1 MIFRVFGILPIF
13 KELFVNDDA
22 YHEYRVALY
31 KKTNSQSV
39 STKFGLSN
47 ELSVA
52 DVDLAKFLLGLPP
65 HIAEKGGITFE
76 IFMCDPHGFQ
86 GGLLLDEGETWQ
98 VHRKELSKILHLEIL
113 EHYLEP
119 MDIAAV
125 TFTEKLCETNDYQV
139 RLKTPLFR

>member
-1 MIFRVFGILPIF
+1 MLRVLGILPIF
-13 KELFVNDDA
+13 KDLYVNDDA
-22 YHEYRVALY
+22 FHEYRLALY
-31 KKTNSQSV
+31 RQRNSQ
-39 STKFGLSN
+39 TFIIRFGPTNMLV
-47 ELSVA
+47 VA

-65 HIAEKGGITFE
+65 HIVHKGKMTSKL
-76 IFMCDPHGFQ
+76 FMCDPNGFQ

-125 TFTEKLCETNDYQV
+125 TFTEKLCETDNYMV
-139 RLKTPLFR
+139 